1 MFLLL
6 LKKKKIIIIVR
17 IGKFEFTDAG
27 RFEKVSTRVWM
38 ESVHEGVPKTRI
50 WELPRDVRFYRQ
62 SSSMYRAGEMRRM
75 EDELESKFDN
85 RLVA

>member
-1 MFLLL
+1 M
-6 LKKKKIIIIVR
+6 R

-62 SSSMYRAGEMRRM
+62 NSSMYRAGEMRRM
-75 EDELESKFDN
+75 ENELESKFDN

>member
-1 MFLLL
+1 MFS
-6 LKKKKIIIIVR
+6 KKGGNVR

-38 ESVHEGVPKTRI
+38 KSVRDGIPGTRI

-62 SSSMYRAGEMRRM
+62 SSSMYRAGETRRM
-75 EDELESKFDN
+75 EDELESKSDN